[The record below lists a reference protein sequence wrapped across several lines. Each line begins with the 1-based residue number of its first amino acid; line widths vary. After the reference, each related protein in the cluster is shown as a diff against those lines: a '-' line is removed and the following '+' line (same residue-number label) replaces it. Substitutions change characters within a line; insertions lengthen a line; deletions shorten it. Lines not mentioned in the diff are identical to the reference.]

1 MARVR
6 QISIFLENRA
16 GTFVEIAGIL
26 EKNDINIR
34 AVTVADTTRFGI
46 LRLIVDKPELCAQK
60 LKEQEYTVS
69 LTDVIAV
76 GVSDTPGG
84 LAKVARLLTESGV
97 NIDYMYAFIS
107 HSTNDACVILR
118 VGDPEIAE
126 KVLQDNHV
134 TMFDEDE
141 VYKV

>member
-1 MARVR
+1 MAKVR
-6 QISIFLENRA
+6 QVSIFLENRA

-26 EKNDINIR
+26 EKNQINIR

-46 LRLIVDKPELCAQK
+46 LRLIVDQPELCAEK

-69 LTDVIAV
+69 ITDVIAV

-84 LAKVARLLTESGV
+84 LGQVARMLTEGGV

-118 VGDPEIAE
+118 VGDPEFAE
-126 KVLQDNHV
+126 KILTENRV
-134 TMFDEDE
+134 TMFDEKE
-141 VYKV
+141 VYAL